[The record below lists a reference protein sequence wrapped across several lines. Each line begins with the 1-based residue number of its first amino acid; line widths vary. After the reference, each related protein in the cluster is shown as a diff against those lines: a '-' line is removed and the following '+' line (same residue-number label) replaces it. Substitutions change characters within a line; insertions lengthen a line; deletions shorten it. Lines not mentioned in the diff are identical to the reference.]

1 MKFPITYG
9 FQKVGLPL
17 ILTSGKLKN
26 LCFLIDTGSTHNVI
40 FDFVFDFYK
49 DEFTLIDENK
59 SIMGIEGKLTETLT
73 IEATFNFD
81 EKDYTSTFSVLNA
94 SEAVKQIE
102 NETRIQIHGII
113 GIEFLLENRWV
124 IDFNDYTVK
133 EPIKDNGNNNK

>member
-1 MKFPITYG
+1 MEFPLTFG
-9 FQKVGLPL
+9 LQKAGLPL
-17 ILTSGKLKN
+17 ILTSGKTNN
-26 LCFLIDTGSTHNVI
+26 LCFLIDTGATHNTL
-40 FDFVFDFYK
+40 FDFVYEHFK
-49 DEFTLIDENK
+49 SEFKLLEGAYRT
-59 SIMGIEGKLTETLT
+59 MGIEGHYKETPT

>member
-9 FQKVGLPL
+9 LQKVGLPL

-59 SIMGIEGKLTETLT
+59 SIMGIEGKLTETLS

>member
-9 FQKVGLPL
+9 LQKVGLPL

-59 SIMGIEGKLTETLT
+59 SIMGIEVKLTETLT